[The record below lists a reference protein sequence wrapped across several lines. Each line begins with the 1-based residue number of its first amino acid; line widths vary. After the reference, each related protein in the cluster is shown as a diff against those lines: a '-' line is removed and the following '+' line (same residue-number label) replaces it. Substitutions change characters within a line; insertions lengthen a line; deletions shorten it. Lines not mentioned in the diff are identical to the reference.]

1 MMKSDQA
8 DKIVKEPF
16 NSLKNRY
23 QNNLEPIKQAVT
35 VASNCKEIK
44 NQRSPKNNTN

>member
-44 NQRSPKNNTN
+44 NQRSLKNNKN